1 MSHIDKINIKH
12 KIALQWFADNAGKEV
27 PWPKKLEDDI
37 LLFSK
42 PKGIYKPKYSP
53 YALSIRHVPNTQ
65 YKDEDPVFNPDGS
78 WTYNY
83 RQEEQ
88 KDSKPANLLFT
99 NRALL
104 ACMRD
109 EIPVGVALKK
119 SEKPNVRYQILGLA
133 NVRSIQEGQVHLT
146 SYVSKN
152 EKQPIKNIDQLASL
166 VLQDYDEPSFDP
178 TSYIDGRD
186 KTFRQIVQRRGQK
199 RFRDDLLEIYKCTC
213 VITGCKVKAVLEAAH
228 ITPYLGPHTN
238 HSSNG
243 LLLRADIH
251 TLWDLGLIAI
261 NPESMKV
268 QISNKLMGSDYA
280 VHHGQKIK
288 INLNHPLPSAKA
300 LAQQFKLLTSE
311 EEYYG

>member
-1 MSHIDKINIKH
+1 MSRNDKISTKH

-27 PWPKKLEDDI
+27 PWPKKLGEDI

-42 PKGIYKPKYSP
+42 PKGIYKPKDSP
-53 YALSIRHVPNTQ
+53 YALSIRHVPNTH

-83 RQEEQ
+83 RQENQ
-88 KDSKPANLLFT
+88 KDNKSANLLFT
-99 NRALL
+99 NRALQ
-104 ACMRD
+104 ACMKD

-133 NVRSIQEGQVHLT
+133 NVRSIQDGLVHLT
-146 SYVSKN
+146 SYVPKN
-152 EKQPIKNIDQLASL
+152 KIQLIKNIDQLVPTA
-166 VLQDYDEPSFDP
+166 LQDYDEPSFDP

-199 RFRDDLLEIYKCTC
+199 RFRDDLLEIYKGTC

-238 HSSNG
+238 HPSNG

-261 NPESMKV
+261 NPESMQV
-268 QISNKLMGSDYA
+268 EISNKLMGSDYA
-280 VHHGQKIK
+280 VYRGQKIK
-288 INLNHPLPSAKA
+288 INLNYTLPSEKA
-300 LAQQFKLLTSE
+300 LAQQFKILKSE
-311 EEYYG
+311 EEYHG